1 MAKKKG
7 ATEIITL
14 QCETCKRRNYTTK
27 KNKKNNPDRLERSKY
42 CSFDKKHTP
51 HKELKR

>member
-14 QCETCKRRNYTTK
+14 QCEVCKHRNYTVI
-27 KNKKNNPDRLERSKY
+27 KNRKNNPDRLERSKY
-42 CSFDKKHTP
+42 CSFDRKHTL
-51 HKELKR
+51 HKEIKH